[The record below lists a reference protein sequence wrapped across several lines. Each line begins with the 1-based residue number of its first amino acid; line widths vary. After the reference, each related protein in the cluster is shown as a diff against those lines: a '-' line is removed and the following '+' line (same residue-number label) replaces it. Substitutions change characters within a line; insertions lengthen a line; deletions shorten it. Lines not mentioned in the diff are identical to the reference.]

1 MLNLFL
7 EWVHDKKGKSR
18 LKTHR
23 EKLNHAELYKLA
35 TGKGLKDGQPGAV
48 TLHEAEAWLKLWR
61 LAGRAINQACVT
73 I

>member
-23 EKLNHAELYKLA
+23 EQLNHAALYKLA
-35 TGKGLKDGQPGAV
+35 TGKDLKDGRPGG
-48 TLHEAEAWLKLWR
+48 L
-61 LAGRAINQACVT
+61 
-73 I
+73 